1 MTEKPRV
8 VSACMKRIIR
18 TNGRAQQRPLIS
30 GLVTATLGDHS
41 ACAGAGDET
50 FSGRSV
56 AEVRAGHLLI
66 RWNGPAGYCW
76 KLLLRYLNLTA
87 TEHATYGFS
96 LVRPGSK
103 SPIVTVLVD
112 TDTDY
117 HHWTTTIAGQLLSQT
132 PLDDVKYLDILG
144 IVTDHAPFRRY
155 SSTDSLMTSTSK
167 HKKTSLDIQEIN
179 NNHMPLFSSRVY
191 KKNVSHLPDL
201 IRECEQ
207 LRRSPVNEFS
217 DLIPVKQK
225 RKIFEE
231 SVTCSSKSVDNL
243 HDLSSHVTNIKSR
256 SMNNLDLDLRSVP
269 VKDICR
275 YFESRFNN
283 NETNTIQFRSLY

>member
-1 MTEKPRV
+1 MNEKPRV

-30 GLVTATLGDHS
+30 GSVTATLGDDS

-56 AEVRAGHLLI
+56 AEVRAGHLLV

-103 SPIVTVLVD
+103 TPIVTIVVD

-144 IVTDHAPFRRY
+144 IVTDHAPLRRY
-155 SSTDSLMTSTSK
+155 SSTDSLMTSASK
-167 HKKTSLDIQEIN
+167 YKRTSLDTQEIN
-179 NNHMPLFSSRVY
+179 NNHLFGPRVY

-207 LRRSPVNEFS
+207 LRNRTPINEFS
-217 DLIPVKQK
+217 EVIPVKQK
-225 RKIFEE
+225 CKIFEE
-231 SVTCSSKSVDNL
+231 SLICSSKSVENL
-243 HDLSSHVTNIKSR
+243 HGLSSHITNIKSR
-256 SMNNLDLDLRSVP
+256 SMNNLDLDLRAVP

-275 YFESRFNN
+275 YFESRFNS
-283 NETNTIQFRSLY
+283 NEPKTIQFRSLY